1 MNNFL
6 KKYWFKITNRQK
18 YEELK
23 ILKQIEDDN
32 FLFKERFEHQINN
45 FHKKIETNQPLNL
58 LHSGHA
64 ADIVNILPAIKE
76 LSKKHECNL
85 YIRINKSLKYYHK
98 HPAGNIF
105 INTKIYNMLEPLLK
119 SQKYI
124 NKVEKFNKQNIDIDF
139 DIYREMP
146 INLLFDNTKYSFHI
160 TGLQPDLSLPYIEV
174 HSHDQIK
181 KKIVIQRTFRYR
193 NNFINYK
200 FLNNYENLLFVGTME
215 EFEDMKLDVK
225 NLEFYDCKDFLE
237 MANIIKSSKFVLAN
251 SSIAFPIA
259 EGLKVPRLLESCPH
273 FPAAQTHGI
282 NAFDFYFQ
290 THFEKWFK
298 YLYDL
303 KY

>member
-32 FLFKERFEHQINN
+32 FFFKERFEHQINN

-200 FLNNYENLLFVGTME
+200 FLNNYENLLFVGTKE
-215 EFEDMKLDVK
+215 EFDDMKLTIK

-237 MANIIKSSKFVLAN
+237 MAEIIKASKFYVGNMGLQYVISDA
-251 SSIAFPIA
+251 
-259 EGLKVPRLLESCPH
+259 LKVPRLLEASPDSPIH
-273 FPAAQTHGI
+273 FPIGKD
-282 NAFDFYFQ
+282 AFDAYHQ
-290 THFEKWFK
+290 NHFEKFFANLNK
-298 YLYDL
+298 S
-303 KY
+303 